1 MVTVGRNGWA
11 VARAGA
17 RGLIG
22 AMAMTGLRTVT
33 AAVGRHEHSPPEAIV
48 EEKVPGVVRRL
59 PERSRGA
66 VIEALHWTYGTG
78 GGLVFGLLPA
88 DVRRHPAAGPA
99 YGLAIWLAFE
109 LGIAPVLGV
118 RHARERRVL
127 WRAMVALDH
136 VLYGIVVAGRLAP
149 EIPNPREYPG
159 PSPRGRFTVRAGAR
173 SPGRGGRPGS

>member
-1 MVTVGRNGWA
+1 VLVVTTRTNRWA
-11 VARAGA
+11 TARACA

-33 AAVGRHEHSPPEAIV
+33 AAVGRHEQSPPVAIV
-48 EEKVPGVVRRL
+48 EEKAPALVRRL

-66 VIEALHWTYGTG
+66 VIEAAHWTYGTG

-88 DVRRHPAAGPA
+88 DIRRHPAAGPA

-109 LGIAPVLGV
+109 LGIAPILGV

-127 WRAMVALDH
+127 WRALVALDH
-136 VLYGIVVAGRLAP
+136 ILYGIVVAGRP
-149 EIPNPREYPG
+149 
-159 PSPRGRFTVRAGAR
+159 T
-173 SPGRGGRPGS
+173 RP

>member
-1 MVTVGRNGWA
+1 VTTTTNRWA
-11 VARAGA
+11 TARAGA

-48 EEKVPGVVRRL
+48 EEKAPGLVRRL

-66 VIEALHWTYGTG
+66 VIEAVHWTYGTG
-78 GGLVFGLLPA
+78 GGVVFGLLPA

-109 LGIAPVLGV
+109 LGIAPLLGV

-127 WRAMVALDH
+127 WRALVALDH
-136 VLYGIVVAGRLAP
+136 VLYGIVVAGRP
-149 EIPNPREYPG
+149 
-159 PSPRGRFTVRAGAR
+159 T
-173 SPGRGGRPGS
+173 RP